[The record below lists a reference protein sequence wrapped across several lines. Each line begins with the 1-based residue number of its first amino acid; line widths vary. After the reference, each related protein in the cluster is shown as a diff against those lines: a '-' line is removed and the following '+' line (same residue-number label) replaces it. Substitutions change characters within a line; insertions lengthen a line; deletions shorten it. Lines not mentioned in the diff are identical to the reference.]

1 MREGENTFLLLKNIL
16 MELRDIK
23 KLLQEKESIQRI
35 DEKSPKDAEKEFNRW
50 VSDFNKRFM

>member
-1 MREGENTFLLLKNIL
+1 MFLLLKNIL
-16 MELRDIK
+16 MELGDIK